1 MEPGQKLWL
10 HLELPTLTVA
20 TPDEATALN
29 GKNKVSSINMY
40 VCNGTFQKIN
50 HFQNVKRAAGVHSY
64 YLML

>member
-29 GKNKVSSINMY
+29 EKNRVSSINM
-40 VCNGTFQKIN
+40 
-50 HFQNVKRAAGVHSY
+50 
-64 YLML
+64 